1 MPGQEWRLQIGK
13 VRERQGDI
21 IQLFRAQ
28 ILTWRRRLQGQH
40 GRPQRLLLEPC
51 PEFRAARYGEESIDD
66 RGVEGARSFV
76 PRKLDSRLATTK
88 LIDGLEKARR
98 EHDARRDGDCVTAAA
113 ARSATVPL
121 FKYRQQRVL

>member
-13 VRERQGDI
+13 VRERQSHI
-21 IQLFRAQ
+21 IELLRTQ
-28 ILTWRRRLQGQH
+28 ILARRRRLQRQD
-40 GRPQRLLLEPC
+40 GRLQRLLLEPC
-51 PEFRAARYGEESIDD
+51 PEFSAARYGQEGIDD

-98 EHDARRDGDCVTAAA
+98 EHDARRHRDCLAAPA

-121 FKYRQQRVL
+121 FEHR